1 MTFPAFVHTVN
12 RNVADGDWP
21 VEGQGWNE
29 CGCTAA
35 SNAGNLVA
43 HALRY
48 RKDDFVRE
56 AGMFFQPQWGGT
68 PSPVTSWL
76 LHRHGFGTHFGNLQ
90 QTDYEAVIR
99 DLIDRNIPV
108 IVELGVVKMGN
119 VPVSGQHSVVV
130 VGYSEPFHDGKGQAH
145 EEYYI
150 VDAQWPALGQFS
162 LKSNNWDFNND
173 GAVEEFPGN
182 RTGCSLHG
190 GGVLRGICVERIEEQ
205 FYVIGVDYLAT
216 KSLGVAGKVIVQADF
231 HVGSQLRL
239 NTALRFRQSGLFF
252 NLQLARIG
260 HLPAHFFA

>member
-1 MTFPAFVHTVN
+1 MSFPAFVHTIN
-12 RNVADGDWP
+12 RSTADADWP

-43 HALRY
+43 HAMRY
-48 RKDDFVRE
+48 HKDDFVRE

-99 DLIDRNIPV
+99 DLINRNIPV

-130 VGYSEPFHDGKGQAH
+130 VGYSEPFHDGKGQAR

-173 GAVEEFPGN
+173 GVVEEFPGN
-182 RTGCSLHG
+182 RTLSRQEFNTAYPMRTYFPVFPTQSDHDAWYSRHIRVE
-190 GGVLRGICVERIEEQ
+190 GGVPL
-205 FYVIGVDYLAT
+205 IGWLSKRLLSGSRDIW
-216 KSLGVAGKVIVQADF
+216 LGSDAP
-231 HVGSQLRL
+231 
-239 NTALRFRQSGLFF
+239 TM
-252 NLQLARIG
+252 
-260 HLPAHFFA
+260 

>member
-182 RTGCSLHG
+182 RTLSRQEFNAAYPMRTYFPVFPTQSDHDAWYSRYIRVE
-190 GGVLRGICVERIEEQ
+190 GGVPLFGWLSGRLLSGSRDIWLGS
-205 FYVIGVDYLAT
+205 GV
-216 KSLGVAGKVIVQADF
+216 
-231 HVGSQLRL
+231 
-239 NTALRFRQSGLFF
+239 
-252 NLQLARIG
+252 
-260 HLPAHFFA
+260 PAM